1 MCAVQCG
8 LDGSKKVQT
17 PMQTQQEVFK
27 AQLELGKELRR
38 PISVSNAA
46 FLTCLLPLF
55 ACRRVFTQYRF
66 FNYFKWIVVLRMFRD
81 QVIQNSA
88 NFLKNQPLM
97 MFMHHAPVDHFS

>member
-46 FLTCLLPLF
+46 FLTCLSPSL
-55 ACRRVFTQYRF
+55 TQYRS
-66 FNYFKWIVVLRMFRD
+66 FNYFMWIVVLRMFRD

-88 NFLKNQPLM
+88 NFLKNRPLM